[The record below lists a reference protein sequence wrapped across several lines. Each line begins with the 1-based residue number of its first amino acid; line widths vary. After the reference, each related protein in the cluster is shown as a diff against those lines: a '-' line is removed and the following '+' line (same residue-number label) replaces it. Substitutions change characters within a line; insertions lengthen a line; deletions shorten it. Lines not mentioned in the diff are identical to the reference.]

1 MLSVNTVYFWSE
13 PDRVLGEMH
22 RVLKPGGH
30 LVLGYRS
37 RTFLRMNPVTWFGF
51 RLYGDKKVQRLLE
64 KAGFTAE
71 IRMPRPAERI
81 AIGTKA

>member
-1 MLSVNTVYFWSE
+1 
-13 PDRVLGEMH
+13 
-22 RVLKPGGH
+22 
-30 LVLGYRS
+30 
-37 RTFLRMNPVTWFGF
+37 MNPVTWFGF

-64 KAGFTAE
+64 KTGFTAE